1 LVKKQVSVYNWND
14 DKKYT
19 NRPEWFYDM
28 THLNENG
35 AITFTKVFCQRL
47 KNAHSQ
53 VFVPKSSTTS
63 SEVDLRKRNEK
74 KSVKMKRIIVLQ
86 KIYLPRL
93 WE

>member
-1 LVKKQVSVYNWND
+1 MVKKQVSVYNWND

-35 AITFTKVFCQRL
+35 AITFTKDFCQRL

-53 VFVPKSSTTS
+53 ILVP
-63 SEVDLRKRNEK
+63 
-74 KSVKMKRIIVLQ
+74 
-86 KIYLPRL
+86 
-93 WE
+93 